1 MNGKKLHGV
10 LQAIDK
16 NWQGQGE
23 GSIRLMFQDEARVGR
38 ITDPR
43 RCGAP
48 YPLRPVC
55 NAMHTREY
63 TYAYAA
69 VSVTDGVLDTLIL
82 PTANTECM
90 QIFLDEVAARHPEDR
105 MVMVMDGA
113 GWHRSQM
120 LLSPK
125 TMYILN
131 LPPYSP
137 ELNPVENL
145 WDDLREK
152 SFGNLVFDSL
162 RVLETHLEVSLKN
175 FEMEHERVKSIV
187 AWPWIINSLV
197 N

>member
-1 MNGKKLHGV
+1 
-10 LQAIDK
+10 
-16 NWQGQGE
+16 
-23 GSIRLMFQDEARVGR
+23 MFQDEARFGR

-43 RCGAP
+43 RCWAP
-48 YPLRPVC
+48 YPLRPIC
-55 NAMHTREY
+55 KAMQTREY

-69 VSVTDGVLDTLIL
+69 VSVADGMLDTLIL

-90 QIFLDEVAARHPEDR
+90 QIFLDEVSVRHPEDR
-105 MVMVMDGA
+105 IVMVMDGA
-113 GWHRSQM
+113 GWHRSKM
-120 LLSPK
+120 LKPPK
-125 TMYILN
+125 NVYILS

-162 RVLETHLEVSLKN
+162 RALEAHLEVSLKN

-187 AWPWIINSLV
+187 SWPWIINSLI

>member
-1 MNGKKLHGV
+1 
-10 LQAIDK
+10 
-16 NWQGQGE
+16 
-23 GSIRLMFQDEARVGR
+23 MFQDEARFGR

-43 RCGAP
+43 RCWAP

-55 NAMHTREY
+55 KAMLTREY
-63 TYAYAA
+63 LYAYAA
-69 VSVTDGVLDTLIL
+69 ASVSDGVLDTLIL

-90 QIFLDEVAARHPEDR
+90 QIFLDEVASRHPEDR
-105 MVMVMDGA
+105 IVMVLDGA

-120 LLSPK
+120 LK
-125 TMYILN
+125 TPENMLLLK

-152 SFGNLVFDSL
+152 SFGNIVFESL
-162 RVLETHLEVSLKN
+162 DAVESHLEIALRN
-175 FEMEHERVKSIV
+175 FELQQDRVKSII

-197 N
+197 D